1 MKKNKKTIQI
11 IVVCLVVLGSLF
23 YLYSKGTYTSY
34 ETLTN
39 GKITPK
45 IAKWNIKVDGIEVTT
60 SDVVTIGLSNI
71 NWVSNNAVAAK
82 AVPGSHGFA
91 TVKIDPMN
99 TDVSIKYTLEIIDKN
114 VDNKDNKTSNTDS
127 TSDTEISDEPG
138 SAPGN
143 KFLEVSN
150 INNSTNSL
158 IQTGENT
165 YVGVI
170 TLDELKNKTITTLTF
185 DVLWPLG
192 DDVDPYSD
200 EVNSSSNFL
209 EINFSVEQYKGEV
222 ITPYTTG

>member
-82 AVPGSHGFA
+82 AVPGSHGIA
-91 TVKIDPMN
+91 TVKIDPMD
-99 TDVSIKYTLEIIDKN
+99 TDVSIKYTLEVVDKN
-114 VDNKDNKTSNTDS
+114 VDN
-127 TSDTEISDEPG
+127 
-138 SAPGN
+138 N
-143 KFLEVSN
+143 KFLEISN

>member
-71 NWVSNNAVAAK
+71 NWVSNNAIAAK

-91 TVKIDPMN
+91 TVKIDPMD

-114 VDNKDNKTSNTDS
+114 VDN
-127 TSDTEISDEPG
+127 
-138 SAPGN
+138 N
-143 KFLEVSN
+143 KFLEISN

>member
-114 VDNKDNKTSNTDS
+114 VDN
-127 TSDTEISDEPG
+127 
-138 SAPGN
+138 N
-143 KFLEVSN
+143 KFLEISN

-192 DDVDPYSD
+192 DDVNPYSD

>member
-82 AVPGSHGFA
+82 AVPGSHGIA
-91 TVKIDPMN
+91 TVKIDPMD

-114 VDNKDNKTSNTDS
+114 VDN
-127 TSDTEISDEPG
+127 
-138 SAPGN
+138 N
-143 KFLEVSN
+143 KFLEISN

-222 ITPYTTG
+222 ITPYTAG

>member
-82 AVPGSHGFA
+82 AVPGSHGIT
-91 TVKIDPMN
+91 TVKIDPMD

-114 VDNKDNKTSNTDS
+114 VDN
-127 TSDTEISDEPG
+127 
-138 SAPGN
+138 N
-143 KFLEVSN
+143 KFLEISN

-170 TLDELKNKTITTLTF
+170 TLDELKNKIITTLTF

-222 ITPYTTG
+222 ITPYTAG

>member
-71 NWVSNNAVAAK
+71 NWVSNNAVVAK

-114 VDNKDNKTSNTDS
+114 VDN
-127 TSDTEISDEPG
+127 
-138 SAPGN
+138 N
-143 KFLEVSN
+143 KFLEISN

>member
-1 MKKNKKTIQI
+1 M
-11 IVVCLVVLGSLF
+11 
-23 YLYSKGTYTSY
+23 
-34 ETLTN
+34 
-39 GKITPK
+39 
-45 IAKWNIKVDGIEVTT
+45 D
-60 SDVVTIGLSNI
+60 
-71 NWVSNNAVAAK
+71 
-82 AVPGSHGFA
+82 
-91 TVKIDPMN
+91 

-114 VDNKDNKTSNTDS
+114 VDN
-127 TSDTEISDEPG
+127 
-138 SAPGN
+138 N
-143 KFLEVSN
+143 KFLEISN

-170 TLDELKNKTITTLTF
+170 TLEELKNKTITTLTF

>member
-1 MKKNKKTIQI
+1 MKKNKKAIQI

-45 IAKWNIKVDGIEVTT
+45 IGKWNIKVDGIEVTT

-114 VDNKDNKTSNTDS
+114 VDN
-127 TSDTEISDEPG
+127 
-138 SAPGN
+138 N
-143 KFLEVSN
+143 KFLEISN

>member
-82 AVPGSHGFA
+82 AVPGSHGIA
-91 TVKIDPMN
+91 TVKIDPMD

-114 VDNKDNKTSNTDS
+114 VDN
-127 TSDTEISDEPG
+127 
-138 SAPGN
+138 N
-143 KFLEVSN
+143 KFLEISN

-209 EINFSVEQYKGEV
+209 EINFSVEQYKGEA

>member
-34 ETLTN
+34 ETLSN
-39 GKITPK
+39 GKITTK

-71 NWVSNNAVAAK
+71 NWISNNAVAAK

-114 VDNKDNKTSNTDS
+114 VDN
-127 TSDTEISDEPG
+127 
-138 SAPGN
+138 N
-143 KFLEVSN
+143 KFLEISN

>member
-99 TDVSIKYTLEIIDKN
+99 TDVSIKYTLEVVDKN
-114 VDNKDNKTSNTDS
+114 VDN
-127 TSDTEISDEPG
+127 
-138 SAPGN
+138 N
-143 KFLEVSN
+143 KFLEISN

>member
-11 IVVCLVVLGSLF
+11 IVICLVVLGSLF

-91 TVKIDPMN
+91 TVKIDPMD
-99 TDVSIKYTLEIIDKN
+99 TDVSIKYTLEVVDKN
-114 VDNKDNKTSNTDS
+114 VDN
-127 TSDTEISDEPG
+127 
-138 SAPGN
+138 N
-143 KFLEVSN
+143 KFLEISN

>member
-11 IVVCLVVLGSLF
+11 IVICLVVLGSLF

-91 TVKIDPMN
+91 TVKIDPMD
-99 TDVSIKYTLEIIDKN
+99 TDVSIKYTLEILDKN
-114 VDNKDNKTSNTDS
+114 VDN
-127 TSDTEISDEPG
+127 
-138 SAPGN
+138 N
-143 KFLEVSN
+143 KFLEISN

-165 YVGVI
+165 YVGGT
-170 TLDELKNKTITTLTF
+170 TLDELKNKTVTTLRF
-185 DVLWPLG
+185 DVWWPLG

>member
-1 MKKNKKTIQI
+1 MKKNKKAIQI
-11 IVVCLVVLGSLF
+11 MVVCLVVLGSLF

-91 TVKIDPMN
+91 TVKIDPMD

-114 VDNKDNKTSNTDS
+114 VDN
-127 TSDTEISDEPG
+127 
-138 SAPGN
+138 N
-143 KFLEVSN
+143 KFLEISN

>member
-71 NWVSNNAVAAK
+71 NWISNNAVAAK

-114 VDNKDNKTSNTDS
+114 VDN
-127 TSDTEISDEPG
+127 
-138 SAPGN
+138 N
-143 KFLEVSN
+143 KFLEISN

>member
-114 VDNKDNKTSNTDS
+114 VDN
-127 TSDTEISDEPG
+127 
-138 SAPGN
+138 N
-143 KFLEVSN
+143 KFLEISN

-209 EINFSVEQYKGEV
+209 EINF
-222 ITPYTTG
+222 ITDGKVNLKDINEYYFILHKS

>member
-114 VDNKDNKTSNTDS
+114 VDN
-127 TSDTEISDEPG
+127 
-138 SAPGN
+138 N
-143 KFLEVSN
+143 KFLEISN

-222 ITPYTTG
+222 ITPYTAG

>member
-91 TVKIDPMN
+91 TVKIDPMD
-99 TDVSIKYTLEIIDKN
+99 TDVSIKYTLEVVDKN
-114 VDNKDNKTSNTDS
+114 VDS
-127 TSDTEISDEPG
+127 
-138 SAPGN
+138 N

-209 EINFSVEQYKGEV
+209 EINFSVEQYKGEA

>member
-1 MKKNKKTIQI
+1 MKKNKKAIQI

-91 TVKIDPMN
+91 TVKIDPMD
-99 TDVSIKYTLEIIDKN
+99 TDVSIKYTLEVVDKN
-114 VDNKDNKTSNTDS
+114 VDS
-127 TSDTEISDEPG
+127 
-138 SAPGN
+138 N

>member
-91 TVKIDPMN
+91 TVKIDPMD

-114 VDNKDNKTSNTDS
+114 VDN
-127 TSDTEISDEPG
+127 
-138 SAPGN
+138 N
-143 KFLEVSN
+143 KFLEISN

>member
-1 MKKNKKTIQI
+1 MKKNKKAIQI

-82 AVPGSHGFA
+82 AVPGSHGIA
-91 TVKIDPMN
+91 TVKIDPMD

-114 VDNKDNKTSNTDS
+114 VDN
-127 TSDTEISDEPG
+127 
-138 SAPGN
+138 N

>member
-1 MKKNKKTIQI
+1 MKKNKKAIQI
-11 IVVCLVVLGSLF
+11 MVVCLVVLGSLF

-91 TVKIDPMN
+91 TVKIDPMD

-114 VDNKDNKTSNTDS
+114 VDN
-127 TSDTEISDEPG
+127 
-138 SAPGN
+138 N
-143 KFLEVSN
+143 KFLEISN

-222 ITPYTTG
+222 ITPYTAG

>member
-11 IVVCLVVLGSLF
+11 IVICLVVLGSLF

-114 VDNKDNKTSNTDS
+114 VDN
-127 TSDTEISDEPG
+127 
-138 SAPGN
+138 N
-143 KFLEVSN
+143 KFLEISN

>member
-1 MKKNKKTIQI
+1 MKKNKKAIQI

-82 AVPGSHGFA
+82 AVPGSHGIA
-91 TVKIDPMN
+91 TVKIDPMD

-114 VDNKDNKTSNTDS
+114 VDN
-127 TSDTEISDEPG
+127 
-138 SAPGN
+138 N
-143 KFLEVSN
+143 KFLEISN

-222 ITPYTTG
+222 ITPNTAG

>member
-82 AVPGSHGFA
+82 AVPGSHGIA

-114 VDNKDNKTSNTDS
+114 VDN
-127 TSDTEISDEPG
+127 
-138 SAPGN
+138 N
-143 KFLEVSN
+143 KFLEISN

-222 ITPYTTG
+222 ITPYTAG

>member
-23 YLYSKGTYTSY
+23 YLYSKGTYTYY

-91 TVKIDPMN
+91 TVKIDPMD

-114 VDNKDNKTSNTDS
+114 VDN
-127 TSDTEISDEPG
+127 
-138 SAPGN
+138 N
-143 KFLEVSN
+143 KFLEISN

>member
-82 AVPGSHGFA
+82 AVPGSHGIA
-91 TVKIDPMN
+91 TVKIDPMD

-114 VDNKDNKTSNTDS
+114 VDN
-127 TSDTEISDEPG
+127 
-138 SAPGN
+138 N
-143 KFLEVSN
+143 KFLEISN

-170 TLDELKNKTITTLTF
+170 TLDELKNKIITTLTF

-192 DDVDPYSD
+192 DDIDPYSD

-209 EINFSVEQYKGEV
+209 EINFSVEQYKGEA

>member
-82 AVPGSHGFA
+82 AVPCSHVFA
-91 TVKIDPMN
+91 TVKIDPMD

-114 VDNKDNKTSNTDS
+114 VDN
-127 TSDTEISDEPG
+127 
-138 SAPGN
+138 N
-143 KFLEVSN
+143 KFLEISN

>member
-82 AVPGSHGFA
+82 AVPGSHGIA
-91 TVKIDPMN
+91 TVKIDPMD

-114 VDNKDNKTSNTDS
+114 VDN
-127 TSDTEISDEPG
+127 
-138 SAPGN
+138 N
-143 KFLEVSN
+143 KFLEISN

>member
-114 VDNKDNKTSNTDS
+114 VDN
-127 TSDTEISDEPG
+127 
-138 SAPGN
+138 N
-143 KFLEVSN
+143 KFLEISN

-209 EINFSVEQYKGEV
+209 EINFSVEQYKGEA

>member
-71 NWVSNNAVAAK
+71 NWVSNNAVEAK
-82 AVPGSHGFA
+82 AVPGSHGIA
-91 TVKIDPMN
+91 TVKIDPMD
-99 TDVSIKYTLEIIDKN
+99 TDVSIKYTLEVVDKN
-114 VDNKDNKTSNTDS
+114 VDS
-127 TSDTEISDEPG
+127 
-138 SAPGN
+138 N

-158 IQTGENT
+158 IQTAENT

>member
-91 TVKIDPMN
+91 TVKIDPMD

-114 VDNKDNKTSNTDS
+114 VDN
-127 TSDTEISDEPG
+127 
-138 SAPGN
+138 N
-143 KFLEVSN
+143 KFLEISN

-192 DDVDPYSD
+192 DAVDPYSD

>member
-82 AVPGSHGFA
+82 AVPGSHGIA
-91 TVKIDPMN
+91 TVKIDPMD

-114 VDNKDNKTSNTDS
+114 VDN
-127 TSDTEISDEPG
+127 
-138 SAPGN
+138 N
-143 KFLEVSN
+143 KFLEISN

-192 DDVDPYSD
+192 DDIDPYSD

>member
-1 MKKNKKTIQI
+1 MKKNKKAIQI

-82 AVPGSHGFA
+82 AVPGSHGIA
-91 TVKIDPMN
+91 TVKIDPMD

-114 VDNKDNKTSNTDS
+114 VDN
-127 TSDTEISDEPG
+127 
-138 SAPGN
+138 N
-143 KFLEVSN
+143 KFLEISN

-222 ITPYTTG
+222 ITPYTAG

>member
-11 IVVCLVVLGSLF
+11 IVICLVVLGSLF

-82 AVPGSHGFA
+82 AVPGSHGIA
-91 TVKIDPMN
+91 TVKIDPMD

-114 VDNKDNKTSNTDS
+114 VDN
-127 TSDTEISDEPG
+127 
-138 SAPGN
+138 N
-143 KFLEVSN
+143 KFLEISN